1 MKQDIR
7 RETRG
12 FAESDLI
19 ACIPNLRAFALFRT
33 RNRDQADDLVQD
45 TIVRALGASYQFRA
59 GSNLKAWLFTI
70 LRNLHCNV
78 LRKNAH
84 LRTQSIDD
92 PMERQP
98 AVAAT
103 QDAGLE
109 FADFCRAFWQLTIDQ
124 REVLIL
130 VGPSGLSYIEAA
142 KVCGCAIGTIKS
154 RTSRARRELL
164 QTLEN
169 GLLQGTRAYPRPLA
183 SYIAGWMN
191 DPRASEP
198 ATPMAA

>member
-1 MKQDIR
+1 MKQDIQG
-7 RETRG
+7 ENRG
-12 FAESDLI
+12 FAQSELI
-19 ACIPNLRAFALFRT
+19 ACIPHLRAFALFRT

-45 TIVRALGASYQFRA
+45 TIVRALGAAHLFRT
-59 GSNLKAWLFTI
+59 GSNLKAWTFTI
-70 LRNLHCNV
+70 LRNLHCNI

-103 QDAGLE
+103 QEARLE
-109 FADFCRAFWQLTIDQ
+109 FADFCRAFWQLSIDQ

-130 VGPSGLSYIEAA
+130 VGPAGLSGAEAA
-142 KVCGCAIGTIKS
+142 QVCGCAIGTIKS

-164 QTLEN
+164 RILEN
-169 GLLQGTRAYPRPLA
+169 GLLQGTRAYTRPLA

-191 DPRASEP
+191 DPRASAP
-198 ATPMAA
+198 ATPVAA